1 MSDMF
6 EKDKH
11 VRSYALNMWANHIK
25 TANYIETGDVTLS
38 ARDAISMGEQDLL
51 NALTPEQQKF
61 VVRLRDMA
69 EKELLAK

>member
-11 VRSYALNMWANHIK
+11 VRSYALNMWANH
-25 TANYIETGDVTLS
+25 IETGDVTLS